1 MSRKYRETF
10 GDVVVSREEMR
21 SFLKIEPPKRDA
33 KGKIIYFTEQ
43 AHKDRC
49 DVNKIVKKYSATGAI
64 EHVSSF
70 EGCYGN
76 LSGKDFK
83 EMMDTVVSVKAK
95 FDEFPSDVR
104 KRFRND
110 PVEFMTFF
118 DDPVNRPEAIR
129 LGLIR
134 SDWTDDSDGL
144 GEHVKRG
151 ENKVKE
157 PQAGLPSP

>member
-1 MSRKYRETF
+1 
-10 GDVVVSREEMR
+10 
-21 SFLKIEPPKRDA
+21 
-33 KGKIIYFTEQ
+33 
-43 AHKDRC
+43 
-49 DVNKIVKKYSATGAI
+49 
-64 EHVSSF
+64 
-70 EGCYGN
+70 
-76 LSGKDFK
+76 
-83 EMMDTVVSVKAK
+83 MMDTVVSVKAK

-110 PVEFMTFF
+110 PVEFMKFF

-151 ENKVKE
+151 ENKVKD
-157 PQAGLPSP
+157 PHAGLPSP